1 MIGFEEI
8 VFLFNSAYVNRGR
21 IRLDFDEA
29 ALLWQIVRLHEHP
42 RVLEIGRLDG
52 GSTIMLAAAA
62 GNGVV
67 HSIDIAPRDDAGM
80 AKILKK
86 LDLRNVTFVVGDSHK
101 TTRIMGHYYDV
112 VFIDGDHSYEG
123 ARRDYLRWSKR
134 LKTGGHIL
142 FHDMV
147 QARGNATARAALWPL
162 YEEIKNDFQFVECL
176 AAGSLVAF
184 VKTCGEAK
192 R

>member
-8 VFLFNSAYVNRGR
+8 VFLFNSAYGNRGR

-29 ALLWQIVRLHEHP
+29 ALLWQIVRLYEKP

-62 GNGVV
+62 ENGIVD
-67 HSIDIAPRDDAGM
+67 SIDIAPRDDPGM
-80 AKILKK
+80 MKILKK
-86 LDLRNVTFVVGDSHK
+86 LDLRNVTVFVVDSHK
-101 TTRIMGHYYDV
+101 AICLPTAGIPYDV

-123 ARRDYLRWSKR
+123 ARRDFLRWSKCLR
-134 LKTGGHIL
+134 DGGHLI
-142 FHDMV
+142 FHDML

-162 YEEIKNDFQFVECL
+162 YLEIKNHFRFEEC
-176 AAGSLVAF
+176 ATAGSLVVF
-184 VKTCGEAK
+184 KKMK
-192 R
+192 RE